1 MGDRRGP
8 RQAPRAGA
16 QEARGD
22 REDDGPAEIAARR
35 RRRLV
40 RPLPRL
46 LPLPAAARLFGGRR
60 RLPDLRLPEN
70 ARRGQD
76 GRRGHV
82 DHVLVPLLSSQSGDE
97 PARLHPR
104 VPALLLLPQ
113 ARAVGVV
120 VLADDEGRGRGL
132 REGREALRL
141 PAARRVEVRLEI
153 SPSCVTPPNKKKKK
167 KKKKKFLC
175 FNTTA

>member
-1 MGDRRGP
+1 MG
-8 RQAPRAGA
+8 

-22 REDDGPAEIAARR
+22 REDDGPAQVLVGR

-46 LPLPAAARLFGGRR
+46 LPLPAAARLFGRRR
-60 RLPDLRLPEN
+60 RLPDLRVAQD

-76 GRRGHV
+76 RGRGHE
-82 DHVLVPLLSSQSGDE
+82 DHVLVPLLAAEGGHE

-113 ARAVGVV
+113 AGPAVWLFSPTTKGAGVV
-120 VLADDEGRGRGL
+120 YEKVVKPFVFPLLVGSKSDYI
-132 REGREALRL
+132 EAL
-141 PAARRVEVRLEI
+141 
-153 SPSCVTPPNKKKKK
+153 
-167 KKKKKFLC
+167 LC
-175 FNTTA
+175 NTSVQT